1 MWWTG
6 FGINYLSYSPSHRC
20 ELLARKKV
28 IFFFPWLVNYW
39 ARKELGW
46 QFRLV
51 LAGNRSFPENPRVVQ
66 KENSQGDK
74 AVNI

>member
-28 IFFFPWLVNYW
+28 GFFPP
-39 ARKELGW
+39 GW
-46 QFRLV
+46 SIIGQ
-51 LAGNRSFPENPRVVQ
+51 GRSWDG
-66 KENSQGDK
+66 SSDWC
-74 AVNI
+74 